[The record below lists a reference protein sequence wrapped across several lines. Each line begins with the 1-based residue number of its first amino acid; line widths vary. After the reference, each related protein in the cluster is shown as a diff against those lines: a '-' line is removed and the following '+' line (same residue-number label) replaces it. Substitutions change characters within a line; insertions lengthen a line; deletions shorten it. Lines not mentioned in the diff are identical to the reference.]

1 MVDAMRAM
9 LDELM
14 GKERNVPLGQRSN
27 RRIHFDDPTVCKYAL
42 AGLCPNGLFKNTRSD
57 LGPCPYELHEDHI
70 GWADLQA
77 EYDKQDPREHERY
90 ERRLMKVLEDLIRE
104 MDRKIAKA
112 KERAEAESSARPLK
126 PDDAARLAEMQAKAK
141 ELLHK
146 SQEAGE
152 AGDVDVSMALAQQAN
167 EMQAQ
172 HDRLHRSLTAPER
185 TMSVCDICGVF
196 INSTD
201 NDQRRQV
208 RNPAQPSPSMLAAQ
222 EHLTGK
228 QYLGWKAIREKHA
241 ELQNKWERS
250 RSREPEPLVRER
262 SAPPQ
267 MGEDSGHR
275 SRERE
280 RERSPARREHDSRGR
295 ASYDNRGGFDSRG
308 RSAGY
313 EDRRYDMD
321 GRRDDRSYHDSR
333 GRGYDDGRSRAY
345 DDGRGRGYDDGRGRG
360 YDDVG
365 RGRGYDDR
373 WEYDRRG
380 DDGYRSG
387 SYGSGGSY
395 RDRPRDSN
403 YEVSTD

>member
-27 RRIHFDDPTVCKYAL
+27 KRLRFDDPMVCKYAL

-57 LGPCPYELHEDHI
+57 LGPCGYEIHEDHI
-70 GWADLQA
+70 EWEGLKA

-112 KERAEAESSARPLK
+112 KERAEAESSARPIK
-126 PDDAARLAEMQAKAK
+126 PDDAQRLAEMQTKAK
-141 ELLHK
+141 ELLTR

-152 AGDVDVSMALAQQAN
+152 AGDVDVSMALAQQAT

-185 TMSVCDICGVF
+185 TMTVCDICGVF

-201 NDQRRQV
+201 NDQRRQ
-208 RNPAQPSPSMLAAQ
+208 

-228 QYLGWKAIREKHA
+228 QYLGWKAIREKYA
-241 ELQNKWERS
+241 ELVAKWEGGGGGRA
-250 RSREPEPLVRER
+250 RSREPEAVARER
-262 SAPPQ
+262 SIPA
-267 MGEDSGHR
+267 EDAGR
-275 SRERE
+275 GSRERE
-280 RERSPARREHDSRGR
+280 RERSPAR
-295 ASYDNRGGFDSRG
+295 YDSRG
-308 RSAGY
+308 RSGGSGY
-313 EDRRYDMD
+313 EERDRGY
-321 GRRDDRSYHDSR
+321 DSR
-333 GRGYDDGRSRAY
+333 GRGGD
-345 DDGRGRGYDDGRGRG
+345 RGYEDRGYDRG
-360 YDDVG
+360 YD

-373 WEYDRRG
+373 GRGYEDRGRGYEDRGRGYDDRGYDRGRG
-380 DDGYRSG
+380 GYDERDYRSG
-387 SYGSGGSY
+387 SGS
-395 RDRPRDSN
+395 RDRPRDRDS
-403 YEVSTD
+403 YPEERRRY

>member
-27 RRIHFDDPTVCKYAL
+27 RRLRFDDPSVCKYAL

-57 LGPCPYELHEDHI
+57 LGHCPYELHEDHI
-70 GWADLQA
+70 EWDKLKE
-77 EYDKQDPREHERY
+77 EYDRQDAREHERY

-104 MDRKIAKA
+104 MDRKIGKA
-112 KERAEAESSARPLK
+112 KDRAEAESSARPLK
-126 PDDAARLAEMQAKAK
+126 PEDAGRLAEMQAKSK

-152 AGDVDVSMALAQQAN
+152 AGDVDVSMALAQQAQ

-201 NDQRRQV
+201 NDQRRQ
-208 RNPAQPSPSMLAAQ
+208 

-228 QYLGWKAIREKHA
+228 QYLGWKAIREKFA

-250 RSREPEPLVRER
+250 RSRDPDMRETSAPLVAPEER
-262 SAPPQ
+262 PQ
-267 MGEDSGHR
+267 R

-280 RERSPARREHDSRGR
+280 RERERSPPRREFDARG
-295 ASYDNRGGFDSRG
+295 
-308 RSAGY
+308 
-313 EDRRYDMD
+313 
-321 GRRDDRSYHDSR
+321 DSR
-333 GRGYDDGRSRAY
+333 GRGAP
-345 DDGRGRGYDDGRGRG
+345 DGRGRGGDDGAGYERGAYERGGGHDRGGGYERGRG
-360 YDDVG
+360 YDNSHREYDTRRDDWGQERGVHDSRARVG
-365 RGRGYDDR
+365 GQEDREYDGGGRTQERRDG
-373 WEYDRRG
+373 YDRRG
-380 DDGYRSG
+380 DGGSRSG
-387 SYGSGGSY
+387 PQRSHEERRRY
-395 RDRPRDSN
+395 
-403 YEVSTD
+403 